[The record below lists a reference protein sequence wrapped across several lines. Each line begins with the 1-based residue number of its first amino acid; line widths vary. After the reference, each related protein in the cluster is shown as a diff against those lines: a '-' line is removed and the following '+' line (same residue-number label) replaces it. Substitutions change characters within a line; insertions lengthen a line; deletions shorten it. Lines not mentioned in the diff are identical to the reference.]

1 MQREDE
7 KRMKE
12 QAMESRI
19 VDLEMRF
26 MQQESTIEELNK
38 VVISH
43 QKVIEVLTRELE
55 LLKKQVQAA
64 SPSLIRDASE
74 ETPPP
79 HY

>member
-1 MQREDE
+1 
-7 KRMKE
+7 MKE
-12 QAMESRI
+12 EDMESRMI
-19 VDLEMRF
+19 ALEMRF
-26 MQQESTIEELNK
+26 MPQESTIEELNK

-43 QKVIEVLTRELE
+43 QKAIEVLTRELE

>member
-1 MQREDE
+1 
-7 KRMKE
+7 MKE
-12 QAMESRI
+12 QEVVESRI

-43 QKVIEVLTRELE
+43 EKVIEVLTRELE

-64 SPSLIRDASE
+64 SPSLIRNASE

>member
-1 MQREDE
+1 
-7 KRMKE
+7 MKE
-12 QAMESRI
+12 DMESRMI
-19 VDLEMRF
+19 DLEMRF
-26 MQQESTIEELNK
+26 MRQESTIEELNR

-43 QKVIEVLTRELE
+43 QKTIEVLTRDLE

-64 SPSLIRDASE
+64 TPSLIRDASE

>member
-1 MQREDE
+1 
-7 KRMKE
+7 MKE
-12 QAMESRI
+12 QAMESRVI
-19 VDLEMRF
+19 DMEMRF
-26 MQQESTIEELNK
+26 MKQESTIEELNK

>member
-1 MQREDE
+1 
-7 KRMKE
+7 MKE
-12 QAMESRI
+12 ETMESRVI
-19 VDLEMRF
+19 DMEMRF

-43 QKVIEVLTRELE
+43 QKLIEVLTRELE

-64 SPSLIRDASE
+64 SPSLIRDPSE

>member
-1 MQREDE
+1 
-7 KRMKE
+7 MKE
-12 QAMESRI
+12 QEVVESRI

-43 QKVIEVLTRELE
+43 EKVIEVLTRELE

>member
-1 MQREDE
+1 
-7 KRMKE
+7 MKE
-12 QAMESRI
+12 HVIESRI

>member
-1 MQREDE
+1 MQ
-7 KRMKE
+7 E

-55 LLKKQVQAA
+55 LLKRQVQAA

>member
-1 MQREDE
+1 
-7 KRMKE
+7 
-12 QAMESRI
+12 MESRI

-43 QKVIEVLTRELE
+43 EKVIEVLTRELE
-55 LLKKQVQAA
+55 ILKKQAQAA

>member
-1 MQREDE
+1 MQ
-7 KRMKE
+7 E

-38 VVISH
+38 VVTSH
-43 QKVIEVLTRELE
+43 QKIIEVLTRELE

>member
-1 MQREDE
+1 
-7 KRMKE
+7 
-12 QAMESRI
+12 MESRMI
-19 VDLEMRF
+19 DLEMRF

-74 ETPPP
+74 EIPPP

>member
-12 QAMESRI
+12 EGMESRMI
-19 VDLEMRF
+19 DLEMRF

-43 QKVIEVLTRELE
+43 EKVIEILTRELE